1 MIKMNSPRF
10 IRVTAALFL
19 AAVLAPAF
27 LTAQDAQAPPPG
39 GKNPRAKMPP
49 REALGL
55 TPEQEKSLEEFR
67 KARMEENRAFR
78 DEMMKVREEM
88 RALAKDPKANEARIN
103 GLIDKRAKLQAER
116 AKAGFKNRAA
126 VEKIFTPEQLEKLK
140 AFRARFEGRP
150 GLPGP
155 GRMGFGRM
163 GFRGPGMGRFG
174 GAGFGMRRMGRFG
187 AFPHRPFPG
196 RRWRW

>member
-1 MIKMNSPRF
+1 MTKMNSPRF
-10 IRVTAALFL
+10 IRMMAALFL

-39 GKNPRAKMPP
+39 GKNPRAKMQP

-88 RALAKDPKANEARIN
+88 RALAKDPKANEAKIN

-126 VEKIFTPEQLEKLK
+126 VEKIFTPEQLEKMK
-140 AFRARFEGRP
+140 AFRARFERRPRFAGR
-150 GLPGP
+150 
-155 GRMGFGRM
+155 GRMGMGFM
-163 GFRGPGMGRFG
+163 GFRGPGMGRFRRP
-174 GAGFGMRRMGRFG
+174 GFGMRPMGQFR
-187 AFPHRPFPG
+187 PLRHRPFFW
-196 RRWRW
+196 RRW

>member
-1 MIKMNSPRF
+1 MTKMNSPRF
-10 IRVTAALFL
+10 IRVMAALFL

-39 GKNPRAKMPP
+39 GKNPRAKMQP

-88 RALAKDPKANEARIN
+88 RALAKDPKANEAKIN

-126 VEKIFTPEQLEKLK
+126 VEKIFTPEQLEKMK
-140 AFRARFEGRP
+140 AFRARFEQRPRFAGR
-150 GLPGP
+150 
-155 GRMGFGRM
+155 GRM
-163 GFRGPGMGRFG
+163 GMGRFRG
-174 GAGFGMRRMGRFG
+174 PGFGMRRMGQFR
-187 AFPHRPFPG
+187 PLRHRPFFW
-196 RRWRW
+196 RRW